1 MAQETKRIMIAG
13 VGGQGILLV
22 SLLSPDIINHS
33 VIGATCL
40 IPTLASVL
48 RPLSSGF

>member
-22 SLLSPDIINHS
+22 SRILSN
-33 VIGATCL
+33 GL
-40 IPTLASVL
+40 IKAGYDVK
-48 RPLSSGF
+48 SSEVHGMA